1 MEDLYAGAGAL
12 KAHEIV
18 GAASDVVEV
27 ELADHCGLRYF
38 VPRNHEAVQI
48 GVLFLSVVRGEL
60 RRHRKGESPFDA
72 ADQFGV
78 EQSEVELQRQFVE
91 DCEGADG
98 PQLQHVGRSLQRQ
111 DNHSVG
117 LCGEKVEVDVVV
129 GDTVRVRYK
138 DELVLSDDDFADV
151 VDFPRVRHRNNEEFI
166 VGCKLGSSVLIV
178 AD

>member
-1 MEDLYAGAGAL
+1 MEDLHGAGAL

-18 GAASDVVEV
+18 GAASEVVEV

-38 VPRNHEAVQI
+38 VPRHHEAVQI

-60 RRHRKGESPFDA
+60 RCHREGGPPFDA

-117 LCGEKVEVDVVV
+117 LCGEKIEVDVVV
-129 GDTVRVRYK
+129 GDTVRVR
-138 DELVLSDDDFADV
+138 DEDEFVLSDDDFGDV
-151 VDFPRVRHRNNEEFI
+151 VDFPGVRHRNNEEFI